1 MAKKAI
7 KFQRGWS
14 RYNAG
19 ETAAFDAAQADDLI
33 KQGIAVLAKVQPKEE
48 VVTVSLNI
56 DPRETDAF
64 KEATA
69 EIARAAQEVQDRAA
83 ELDKREASLAD
94 REAQLAAAEK
104 AVDALDGE
112 GDAPQRSAE
121 ADQGKAV
128 AKPAGLPKQGR

>member
-33 KQGIAVLAKVQPKEE
+33 KQGIAVLAKVQPKED

-56 DPRETDAF
+56 DPRDTDAF

-94 REAQLAAAEK
+94 REALLAAA
-104 AVDALDGE
+104 ALAGE
-112 GDAPQRSAE
+112 GDAPERSAE

-128 AKPAGLPKQGR
+128 AKPAALPKQGR